1 MRHLLL
7 GALLLALTAGAAAGA
22 PPALRPYSG
31 SGVLMVQDAPG
42 REPGTVPL
50 YREPGVERLTE
61 LAPFSLPHLFGAPD
75 SALVAVYE
83 RRRGWSRVALDDA
96 GRQGWVQD
104 DRSWRYIA
112 WREFLPGRSVRVLPG
127 MKKEW
132 YQVKSAPGAA
142 GSAAGAVARDQR
154 VRILEVEEAWARLEN
169 PAGWMRWR
177 DPDGRLTVATEL
189 AR

>member
-1 MRHLLL
+1 
-7 GALLLALTAGAAAGA
+7 
-22 PPALRPYSG
+22 
-31 SGVLMVQDAPG
+31 MVQGAPG

-50 YREPGVERLTE
+50 YREPGLERITE
-61 LAPFSLPHLFGAPD
+61 LAPLSLPHLCTEPEK
-75 SALVAVYE
+75 ALVAVYE

-96 GRQGWVQD
+96 GRQGWVKD
-104 DRSWRYIA
+104 DRSWRYLA

-132 YQVKSAPGAA
+132 YQVKRAPDAA
-142 GSAAGAVARDQR
+142 GSAAGAVARDQH
-154 VRILEVEEAWARLEN
+154 VRILEVEDAWARLEA

-177 DPDGRLTVATEL
+177 DPDGRLTVAAEL